1 MREPLNQTA
10 FLQKLLLV
18 EGSEESRTL
27 CEKIH
32 ASARTERSLLNA
44 SRLVALIDLLG
55 IAGLGY
61 AAVLLPQFFDS
72 STHMLVR
79 ICCALGLASSG
90 SLGIFLTLWL
100 SSRSTSRRL
109 QAEARGIAC
118 KLLTE
123 RLPGFDLAGTMP
135 VVSEAPELRVDPV
148 REERNLRTAA

>member
-1 MREPLNQTA
+1 MREPLNQIA
-10 FLQKLLLV
+10 FLQKLLLL

-32 ASARTERSLLNA
+32 LAARSERSLLNA

-55 IAGLGY
+55 LAGLAY
-61 AAVLLPQFFDS
+61 AAVLLPQFFDN
-72 STHMLVR
+72 STHLLVR

-100 SSRSTSRRL
+100 SSRTTSRRL
-109 QAEARGIAC
+109 QAEARSIAC

-123 RLPGFDLAGTMP
+123 RLPGFDFTGTTP
-135 VVSEAPELRVDPV
+135 VVSETPELRVDPV
-148 REERNLRTAA
+148 REERSLRSAA